1 MGSQL
6 NIKSDEAYALVAEL
20 AELTGESMTVAVIG
34 AVRQRLDQER
44 RARDKALRAARM
56 LEDAAQI
63 RAHMREPVSSDHS
76 WLYGDDGLPA

>member
-1 MGSQL
+1 M
-6 NIKSDEAYALVAEL
+6 NIKGDEAYALVAEL

-44 RARDKALRAARM
+44 RARDKAARAARM
-56 LEDAAQI
+56 LEDAARI

-76 WLYGDDGLPA
+76 WLYGEDGLPA

>member
-20 AELTGESMTVAVIG
+20 TELTGESMTVAVIG
-34 AVRQRLDQER
+34 AARQRLDRER
-44 RARDKALRAARM
+44 RARDKATRAARM

-76 WLYGDDGLPA
+76 WLYGEDGWPA

>member
-1 MGSQL
+1 M
-6 NIKSDEAYALVAEL
+6 NIKGDEAYALVAEL

-44 RARDKALRAARM
+44 RARDKAVRAARM